1 MIFVLGGTLLV
12 LLVVSLLPY
21 SYSQHYLV
29 RSCDFVRLQV
39 VYLASTCLIATGYL
53 ISISASMI
61 YVACALASIV
71 VLLLQVGWIYPYTW
85 LAKKE
90 VAPSKADKDHSIRI
104 MSANVLMSNTEYQK
118 LIELVTGYQPDLLI
132 TLESD
137 ETWQQQLSCLEKDYP
152 YRVYCPKDN
161 RYGMHLYSKFKIK
174 RYEVCELIET
184 DIPSIHILFEDA
196 DGIEVQGHF
205 IHPAPPSP
213 TEEDSSR
220 PRDTEL
226 IILAKALQDRKRPC
240 IVAGDLNDVAWSRST
255 RLFMSISGLL
265 DPRKGRGFFNTFHAS
280 YFFMRWPLDHL
291 FHSEEFTV
299 KRIERLAKYGS
310 DHFALLTE
318 LVYNPAAVN
327 QKQNEKIDKDKA
339 INKLKMP
346 TSSKQQVPMFEQA

>member
-1 MIFVLGGTLLV
+1 MTYGLSSLLAM
-12 LLVVSLLPY
+12 LLVVSILPF
-21 SYSQHYLV
+21 SYSQHYLI

-39 VYLASTCLIATGYL
+39 VYLACASLIAAGYL
-53 ISISASMI
+53 ISTTDSWLFIG
-61 YVACALASIV
+61 CAVASII
-71 VLLLQVGWIYPYTW
+71 VLILQVGWIYPYTK
-85 LAKKE
+85 LANKE
-90 VAPSKADKDHSIRI
+90 VASSNKSDKHSIRI
-104 MSANVLMSNTEYQK
+104 MSANVLMSNTEYDK
-118 LIELVTGYQPDLLI
+118 LIGIVKTHQPDLLI

-137 ETWQQQLSCLEKDYP
+137 QTWQNKLSCLEQEYP

-174 RYEVCELIET
+174 RQQVSELIES

-196 DGIEVQGHF
+196 DGVEVQGHF

-226 IILAKALQDRKRPC
+226 IILAKALKNRLRPC

-255 RLFMSISGLL
+255 RLFMRISGLL

-291 FHSEEFTV
+291 FHSNEFSV
-299 KRIERLAKYGS
+299 KRIERLEKYGS

-318 LVYNPAAVN
+318 LVYNPDSAN
-327 QKQNEKIDKDKA
+327 QKQLEQIDKEEA
-339 INKLKMP
+339 IDELKMP
-346 TSSKQQVPMFEQA
+346 AASKQQVPMFKE

>member
-1 MIFVLGGTLLV
+1 MTYGLSSLLAM
-12 LLVVSLLPY
+12 LLVVSILPF
-21 SYSQHYLV
+21 SYSQHYLI

-39 VYLASTCLIATGYL
+39 VYLACASLIAAGYL
-53 ISISASMI
+53 ISTTDSWLFIG
-61 YVACALASIV
+61 CAVASII
-71 VLLLQVGWIYPYTW
+71 VLILQVGWIYPYTK
-85 LAKKE
+85 LANKE
-90 VAPSKADKDHSIRI
+90 VASSNKSDKHSIRI
-104 MSANVLMSNTEYQK
+104 MSANVLMSNTEYDK
-118 LIELVTGYQPDLLI
+118 LIGIIKTHQPDLLI

-137 ETWQQQLSCLEKDYP
+137 QTWQNKLSCLEPEYP

-174 RYEVCELIET
+174 RQQVSELIES

-196 DGIEVQGHF
+196 DGVEVQGHF

-226 IILAKALQDRKRPC
+226 IILAKALKNRLRPC

-255 RLFMSISGLL
+255 RLFMRISGLL

-291 FHSEEFTV
+291 FHSNEFSV
-299 KRIERLAKYGS
+299 KRIERLEKYGS

-318 LVYNPAAVN
+318 LVYNPDSAN
-327 QKQNEKIDKDKA
+327 QKQLEQIDKEEA
-339 INKLKMP
+339 IDELKMP
-346 TSSKQQVPMFEQA
+346 AASKQQVPMFKE

>member
-1 MIFVLGGTLLV
+1 MTYGLSSLLAM
-12 LLVVSLLPY
+12 LLVVSILPF
-21 SYSQHYLV
+21 SYSQHYLI

-39 VYLASTCLIATGYL
+39 VYLACASLIAAGYL
-53 ISISASMI
+53 ISTTDSWLFIG
-61 YVACALASIV
+61 CAVASII
-71 VLLLQVGWIYPYTW
+71 VLILQVGWIYPYTK
-85 LAKKE
+85 LANKE
-90 VAPSKADKDHSIRI
+90 VASSNKSDKHSIRI
-104 MSANVLMSNTEYQK
+104 MSANVLMSNTEYDK
-118 LIELVTGYQPDLLI
+118 LIGLVKTHQPDFLI

-137 ETWQQQLSCLEKDYP
+137 QTWQNKLSSLEQEYP

-174 RYEVCELIET
+174 QQQVCELIES

-196 DGIEVQGHF
+196 DGVEVQGHF

-226 IILAKALQDRKRPC
+226 IILAKALKNRLRPC

-255 RLFMSISGLL
+255 RLFMRISGLL

-291 FHSEEFTV
+291 FHSNEFSV
-299 KRIERLAKYGS
+299 KRIERLEKYGS

-318 LVYNPAAVN
+318 LVYNPDSAN
-327 QKQNEKIDKDKA
+327 QKQLEQIDKEEA
-339 INKLKMP
+339 IDELKMP
-346 TSSKQQVPMFEQA
+346 AASKQQVPMFKE

>member
-1 MIFVLGGTLLV
+1 M
-12 LLVVSLLPY
+12 LLVVSILPF
-21 SYSQHYLV
+21 SYSQHYLI

-39 VYLASTCLIATGYL
+39 VYLACASLIAAGYL
-53 ISISASMI
+53 ISTTDSWLFIG
-61 YVACALASIV
+61 CAVASII
-71 VLLLQVGWIYPYTW
+71 VLILQVGWIYPYTK
-85 LAKKE
+85 LANKE
-90 VAPSKADKDHSIRI
+90 VASSNKSDKHSIRI
-104 MSANVLMSNTEYQK
+104 MSANVLMSNTEYDK
-118 LIELVTGYQPDLLI
+118 LIGLVKTHQPDFLI

-137 ETWQQQLSCLEKDYP
+137 QTWQNKLSSLEQEYP

-174 RYEVCELIET
+174 QQQVCELIES

-196 DGIEVQGHF
+196 DGVEVQGHF

-226 IILAKALQDRKRPC
+226 IILAKALKNRLRPC

-255 RLFMSISGLL
+255 RLFMRISGLL

-291 FHSEEFTV
+291 FHSNEFSV
-299 KRIERLAKYGS
+299 KRIERLEKYGS

-318 LVYNPAAVN
+318 LVYNPDSAN
-327 QKQNEKIDKDKA
+327 QKQLEQIDKEEA
-339 INKLKMP
+339 IDELKMP
-346 TSSKQQVPMFEQA
+346 AASKQQVPMFKE